1 MEINEKDFLL
11 EKARQAA
18 DSLGAFLDQE
28 QEAAGSLAES
38 NDSRI
43 KKTISRKP
51 QEDMVHLRDERKK
64 LL

>member
-28 QEAAGSLAES
+28 QEATGGLAKS

-43 KKTISRKP
+43 KKTILRKP
-51 QEDMVHLRDERKK
+51 QEDMVHLRAERKK